1 MSGAVTL
8 TTGSLAEETLSVSAL
23 NALAAGITAQVDEGA
38 VGLVELADGS
48 IPAAKLDPAI
58 SEQLGLDDGSITTAK
73 LAPAAFSA
81 DATGRAKMAD
91 GFVTAEKLAAGAVG
105 TTNLGAAAVTAA
117 KLASSVVTANV
128 QNATIT
134 NSFTLASGSWRD
146 ITGLSVTITPRSA
159 SSKIWLMA
167 MVHGSSDNFNSFGIR
182 FVANGTAIGV
192 GDAVGSRLRTGSVVC
207 PGSQTYSYTAD
218 NSGNTGVMHFL
229 HSHGVTSA
237 ITFKVQAYHD
247 AATMYINRSKTDTD
261 AAYSTRAISTLIAL
275 EVGA

>member
-1 MSGAVTL
+1 MSGTVTL
-8 TTGSLAEETLSVSAL
+8 TTGSLEGAALSVSAL

-73 LAPAAFSA
+73 LGTAAFSA

-91 GFVTAEKLAAGAVG
+91 GFVTAAKLGAGSVVEAK
-105 TTNLGAAAVTAA
+105 LGAAAVTAA

-134 NSFTLASGSWRD
+134 NAFTLAGGAWRD

-167 MVHGSSDNFNSFGIR
+167 MVHGSSGDYNTFGIR
-182 FVANGTAIGV
+182 FVANGTEIGI
-192 GDAVGSRLRTGSVVC
+192 GDAVGSRLRCGSVV
-207 PGSQTYSYTAD
+207 PSSSAYNYATDYT
-218 NSGNTGVMHFL
+218 GGTGTMSFL
-229 HSHGVTSA
+229 YAHGVTTA
-237 ITFKVQAYHD
+237 ITFKVQAYHG
-247 AATMYINRSKTDTD
+247 TETVYINRSEADGD
-261 AAYSTRAISTLIAL
+261 AEQYPRGVCTLIAL